1 MLDLKPQRLLLL
13 VILCLTGL
21 SPLGAQNLGSVMSA
35 QQESDSAA
43 RQSQQRVDQIVEQT
57 RSLASDY
64 SGVVKEIDGLEV
76 YNALLRKQVEAQ
88 NNEIAQLDDSMTRVT
103 VIERQIIPL
112 MVRMID
118 ALEQFVSLDA
128 PFLQDERTERIA
140 SLRGMMER
148 SDVTAA
154 EKFRRVMEAYQIE
167 NDYGR
172 TIEAYQGSQ
181 SVSGADREVDYLRI
195 GRVGLYYQT
204 LDTQFSGAWDQG
216 SRQWVELGNESRGQ
230 IRDGLRI
237 ARKQTAPDLLMLPV
251 RAPETAQ

>member
-13 VILCLTGL
+13 LPLCLAGVPQL
-21 SPLGAQNLGSVMSA
+21 QAQSLGSVMSA
-35 QQESDSAA
+35 QQQTDAAA
-43 RQSQQRVDQIVEQT
+43 RESQQRVDQIVEQT
-57 RSLASDY
+57 RGLASEY
-64 SGVVKEIDGLEV
+64 GAVVKEIDGLEV
-76 YNALLRKQVEAQ
+76 YNALLQKQVDAQ
-88 NNEIAQLDDSMTRVT
+88 NRELAQLDDSMTRVT
-103 VIERQIIPL
+103 VIERQVIPL

-128 PFLQDERTERIA
+128 PFLTDERTERLA
-140 SLRGMMER
+140 GLRSMMER

-172 TIEAYQGSQ
+172 TIEAYQGTQNVAGS
-181 SVSGADREVDYLRI
+181 DREVDYLRV

-204 LDTQFSGAWDQG
+204 LDTQYSGAWDQK

-251 RAPETAQ
+251 SAPEVAP

>member
-13 VILCLTGL
+13 LSLCLAGISQL
-21 SPLGAQNLGSVMSA
+21 QAQNLGSVMSA
-35 QQESDSAA
+35 QQQTDAAA
-43 RQSQQRVDQIVEQT
+43 RESQQRVDQIVEQT
-57 RSLASDY
+57 RSLASEY
-64 SGVVKEIDGLEV
+64 SAVVKENDGLEV

-88 NNEIAQLDDSMTRVT
+88 NREISQLDDSMTKVT
-103 VIERQIIPL
+103 VIERQVIPL
-112 MVRMID
+112 MMRMID
-118 ALEQFVSLDA
+118 ALEQFIALDS
-128 PFLQDERTERIA
+128 PFLMDERTERIA
-140 SLRGMMER
+140 SLRSMMER

-181 SVSGADREVDYLRI
+181 NVDGSDREVDYLRV

-204 LDTQFSGAWDQG
+204 LDTQYSGAWDQQ
-216 SRQWVELGNESRGQ
+216 SRQWVALGNESRGQ

-251 RAPETAQ
+251 SAPEVAQ